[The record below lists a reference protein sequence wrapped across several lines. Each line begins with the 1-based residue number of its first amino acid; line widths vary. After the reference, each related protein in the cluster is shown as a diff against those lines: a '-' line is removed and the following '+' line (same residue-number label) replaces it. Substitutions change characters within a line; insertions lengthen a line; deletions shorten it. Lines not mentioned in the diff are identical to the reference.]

1 MQMVRIA
8 PIVLLLL
15 IAAHLGAQQLRFDR
29 NWWDQAND
37 QERWG
42 FTLGYFDCRQIEN
55 ALHGNAD
62 HFTRFING
70 NLVSRPQSVAK
81 ALEASAHDMADR
93 PDDIHAE
100 RWPEKHGD
108 LNGGWWG
115 STKIGDE
122 DAKLGYVEGYA
133 ACASPRLSK
142 ERLRAA
148 SNAVDRFYDFPAHEK
163 KPIAEVLKPFLL
175 RR

>member
-1 MQMVRIA
+1 
-8 PIVLLLL
+8 
-15 IAAHLGAQQLRFDR
+15 
-29 NWWDQAND
+29 
-37 QERWG
+37 
-42 FTLGYFDCRQIEN
+42 
-55 ALHGNAD
+55 
-62 HFTRFING
+62 
-70 NLVSRPQSVAK
+70 
-81 ALEASAHDMADR
+81 MADR

-100 RWPEKHGD
+100 RWPEKHGY

-122 DAKLGYVEGYA
+122 DEKLGYVEGYA